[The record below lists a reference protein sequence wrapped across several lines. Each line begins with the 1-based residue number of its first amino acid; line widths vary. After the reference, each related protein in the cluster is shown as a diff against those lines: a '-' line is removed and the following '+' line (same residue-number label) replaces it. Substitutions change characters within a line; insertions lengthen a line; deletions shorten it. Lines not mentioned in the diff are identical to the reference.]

1 MKITIYKKEKVE
13 RATCVT
19 MIAPVQ
25 VAVNR
30 GKKKKQ
36 RRITVDDTTYGY
48 RWPCNVIVMGVRV
61 IVKKFNVAWEFVGT
75 FWSLVMWSS
84 VDKRVLCVSPYLSSL
99 SHFSFPYFSDSNFLP
114 IHLFLFIH
122 FSSLSLTWRRLCFS
136 FSSFSFPAKPTL
148 SLVIF
153 LT

>member
-1 MKITIYKKEKVE
+1 
-13 RATCVT
+13 
-19 MIAPVQ
+19 
-25 VAVNR
+25 
-30 GKKKKQ
+30 
-36 RRITVDDTTYGY
+36 
-48 RWPCNVIVMGVRV
+48 MGVRV

-122 FSSLSLTWRRLCFS
+122 FSSLSHMETPLLLFFLLFLPREANAQPGNLLNLMQSQHDFFLSFFLLLYLKTIWFDLCKISRRK
-136 FSSFSFPAKPTL
+136 SFPDFYSVKSREYL
-148 SLVIF
+148 KRKF
-153 LT
+153 LD